1 MEKQKDIHNY
11 QKRLDRTIERV
22 SPGGELTDHNS
33 KIALGFKNE
42 LLSQNISIS
51 KTSRYLQDVIWLHRQ
66 LEGKNF
72 DDVVK
77 EDVKALL
84 AKMNQSDLAESTKK
98 GIKIMLRKFYKYIRG
113 VDDPRKYPEE
123 VDFFT
128 LTITKSHSLM
138 PEELLNEQEMMQ
150 IIRAAK
156 NERDKALM
164 AVLCESGCR
173 VGEVGTLRI
182 KHISFEEIGVRI
194 TVKGKTGMRKILLIK
209 SAPFLQI
216 WLNNHPIGD
225 NPEAPMWIGPNNEF
239 LSYARIKNILRTCV
253 KKAGI
258 KKRVYPHLL
267 RHSRATILAKTL
279 SDANMK
285 NYLGWAQGSKM
296 ASVYIH
302 MSGKDT
308 DEAILRTN
316 GIEITKEETESPLK
330 PKSCLR
336 CNFENPCTN
345 KFCSKCGLPLD
356 EETARRIIDQETTRS
371 RADRMMDILMQ
382 DEEIF
387 EIIKRKK
394 QEIIS
399 F

>member
-1 MEKQKDIHNY
+1 MEKQKDIHGY
-11 QKRLDRTIERV
+11 QRRLDRTIERV

-33 KIALGFKNE
+33 KITLGFKNE

-51 KTSRYLQDVIWLHRQ
+51 KTARYLQDVIWLHRQ

-84 AKMNQSDLAESTKK
+84 AKMNQSNLAESTKK

-182 KHISFEEIGVRI
+182 KHVSFEEIGVRI

-239 LSYARIKNILRTCV
+239 LSYARIKNILRTCW
-253 KKAGI
+253 I
-258 KKRVYPHLL
+258 KNEK
-267 RHSRATILAKTL
+267 
-279 SDANMK
+279 
-285 NYLGWAQGSKM
+285 
-296 ASVYIH
+296 
-302 MSGKDT
+302 
-308 DEAILRTN
+308 
-316 GIEITKEETESPLK
+316 
-330 PKSCLR
+330 
-336 CNFENPCTN
+336 
-345 KFCSKCGLPLD
+345 
-356 EETARRIIDQETTRS
+356 
-371 RADRMMDILMQ
+371 
-382 DEEIF
+382 
-387 EIIKRKK
+387 
-394 QEIIS
+394 
-399 F
+399 